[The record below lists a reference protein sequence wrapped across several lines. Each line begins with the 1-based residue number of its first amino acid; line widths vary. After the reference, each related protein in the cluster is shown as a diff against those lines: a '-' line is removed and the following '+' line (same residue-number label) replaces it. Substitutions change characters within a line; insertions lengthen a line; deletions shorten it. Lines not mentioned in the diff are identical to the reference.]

1 MCFDDPAADLQHVPF
16 ENRFYYVLCNTNPS
30 HPFLVSIFLDSLFFP
45 SSFEMMANHL
55 LYAQGSS
62 LSRVM

>member
-1 MCFDDPAADLQHVPF
+1 MIRLQTCNMFRLKTDSIMFSATPIPRTPF
-16 ENRFYYVLCNTNPS
+16 WYQS
-30 HPFLVSIFLDSLFFP
+30 FLDSLFFP

-55 LYAQGSS
+55 LHPQGSS